1 MSIIQLFSFLTFFL
15 SIFGYQPDKQLNDP
29 KAKTLLDDVSKT
41 YKGFASISAD
51 FSISTYSPTQNKTTT
66 QKGTVFLK
74 GEKYKIEMGK
84 QEIFCDKQ
92 SVWTYLKDI
101 NEVQI
106 NDYEAN
112 KEDITPSNMF
122 TIYQNNFNYIMN
134 GEEQMGKTHCAIVDL
149 MPKDKSKP
157 FFKVRIWVDKN
168 NKYIKQ
174 MKVFDKNGNIY
185 TYSVNSF
192 DTKTNIEDAF
202 FKFDTSKHPGVHV
215 EDLRM

>member
-1 MSIIQLFSFLTFFL
+1 MIQLFSFLTFFL
-15 SIFGYQPDKQLNDP
+15 SIFGYQSDKQLNDP
-29 KAKTLLDDVSKT
+29 KAKTLLDAVSKT
-41 YKGFASISAD
+41 YKGFSSIEAD
-51 FSISTYSPTQNKTTT
+51 FSLTTVNPIQNKTTT
-66 QKGTVFLK
+66 QSGTVYLK

-92 SVWTYLKDI
+92 SGWTYLKDI

-122 TIYQNNFNYIMN
+122 TIYQNDFNYMMS
-134 GEEQMGKTHCAIVDL
+134 GEEGVDKIICSVIDL

-157 FFKVRIWVDKN
+157 FFKVRIWIDKSA
-168 NKYIKQ
+168 KYIKR
-174 MKVFDKNGNIY
+174 MKIFDKNGNLY
-185 TYSVNSF
+185 TYNVTSFNS
-192 DTKTNIEDAF
+192 KANMEDIF
-202 FKFDTSKHPGVHV
+202 FKFDASKHPGVHV

>member
-1 MSIIQLFSFLTFFL
+1 MIQLFSILTFFL

-29 KAKTLLDDVSKT
+29 KAKTLLDAVSKT
-41 YKGFASISAD
+41 YKSFKSIEAE
-51 FSISTYSPTQNKTTT
+51 FSLTTVNPIQNKTTT
-66 QKGTVFLK
+66 QSGNVFLK
-74 GEKYKIEMGK
+74 GEKYKLLMGK

-122 TIYQNNFNYIMN
+122 TIYQNDFNYMMN
-134 GEEQMGKTHCAIVDL
+134 GEDVVDKTNCSIVDL

-157 FFKVRIWVDKN
+157 FFKVRIWIDKSVQ
-168 NKYIKQ
+168 YIKR
-174 MKVFDKNGNIY
+174 MKVFDKNGNTY
-185 TYSVNSF
+185 TYTITSFNS
-192 DTKTNIEDAF
+192 KSNLEDSF
-202 FKFDTSKHPGVHV
+202 FKFDASKHPGVRV